1 MFYAIYNQHFP
12 TYGKLWKMVPP
23 TPRYGKFQTKNAVIY
38 SLHVFMLFITSI
50 YRVLFNFEGGGGV
63 LKYERTTRDSTRIKC
78 KLCLFLP

>member
-50 YRVLFNFEGGGGV
+50 YGVLFNFEGGAISLNMKVPSG
-63 LKYERTTRDSTRIKC
+63 TQ
-78 KLCLFLP
+78 